1 MTDPSAR
8 GAPWWEAVADAI
20 TERDPWADRIEP
32 ATDLTDDQR
41 ALLVGL
47 DDQPPVP
54 RLHGLGDG
62 DQPPV
67 PRPAAAPAAA
77 PGAEPGTATGSVP
90 GDGEQGGPYVAGTEE
105 DDER

>member
-20 TERDPWADRIEP
+20 AERDPWADRIEP
-32 ATDLTDDQR
+32 ASDLTDEQR
-41 ALLVGL
+41 AVLVGFG
-47 DDQPPVP
+47 DQPPVP
-54 RLHGLGDG
+54 RLHGLGAG

-67 PRPAAAPAAA
+67 PRPAPAT
-77 PGAEPGTATGSVP
+77 GAEPGTATGSVP
-90 GDGEQGGPYVAGTEE
+90 GDGEHAAPYVAGTEE